1 MEMLAVFFGTVC
13 LPCIQFAITFLAFRF
28 KRFCI
33 VDGFLFCFGPI
44 FFWFS
49 SVFIFECAE
58 IGDTDLSR
66 KISLC
71 EELLEIAAIL
81 EPGQSIFRG
90 KLLVELQEAL
100 AVQLNRR
107 LDNGE
112 ISKVVARVS
121 CYSECVFFYECIHHS
136 RWSH

>member
-1 MEMLAVFFGTVC
+1 M
-13 LPCIQFAITFLAFRF
+13 
-28 KRFCI
+28 
-33 VDGFLFCFGPI
+33 
-44 FFWFS
+44 FWFS

-121 CYSECVFFYECIHHS
+121 CYSK
-136 RWSH
+136 